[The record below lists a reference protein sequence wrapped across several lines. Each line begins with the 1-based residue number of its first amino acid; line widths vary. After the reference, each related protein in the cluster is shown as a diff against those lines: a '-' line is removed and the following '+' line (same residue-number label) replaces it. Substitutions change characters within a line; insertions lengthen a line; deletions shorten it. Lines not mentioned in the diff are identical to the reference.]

1 MFRVILGEVFYNG
14 CHIYLGILPP
24 TPVLNMIKPKL
35 KAPSSQ
41 AMPFAIRMKLG
52 LHITMIKPL
61 LIGFVLV
68 QIVAWLF
75 AYIQCET
82 RFNAFLNQWF
92 SLALGTG
99 QCDLKQFYLNFAKME
114 CMALLLLCLGMWV
127 WMVKIAKNT
136 VREWLYWLKHNADF
150 KRDVQ
155 AGFDMA
161 VYGSKTFG
169 LMLGLFCWGVF
180 TAMFWG
186 FRLSF
191 MASIASGAQG
201 VALNRANFAIL
212 LDLHYQRG
220 LLVLLPIGFV
230 GFFAANM
237 VYLYLTYLRMK
248 RKGCLEEP
256 VASGL

>member
-1 MFRVILGEVFYNG
+1 
-14 CHIYLGILPP
+14 
-24 TPVLNMIKPKL
+24 
-35 KAPSSQ
+35 
-41 AMPFAIRMKLG
+41 MPFAIRMKLG
-52 LHITMIKPL
+52 LHIAIIKPL

-127 WMVKIAKNT
+127 WMVKIAKKT
-136 VREWLYWLKHNADF
+136 VREWLYWLKNNADF

-155 AGFDMA
+155 AGFDM
-161 VYGSKTFG
+161 VMYGSKTFG

-180 TAMFWG
+180 TVMFWG

-191 MASIASGAQG
+191 MASIASGAKG
-201 VALNRANFAIL
+201 VALNRANFVIL

-220 LLVLLPIGFV
+220 LLVLAPCFIA
-230 GFFAANM
+230 GFFVANM
-237 VYLYLTYLRMK
+237 VYLYFTYLRMK
-248 RKGCLEEP
+248 HKGCLEEP
-256 VASGL
+256 VASSGL

>member
-1 MFRVILGEVFYNG
+1 
-14 CHIYLGILPP
+14 
-24 TPVLNMIKPKL
+24 
-35 KAPSSQ
+35 
-41 AMPFAIRMKLG
+41 
-52 LHITMIKPL
+52 
-61 LIGFVLV
+61 
-68 QIVAWLF
+68 
-75 AYIQCET
+75 
-82 RFNAFLNQWF
+82 
-92 SLALGTG
+92 
-99 QCDLKQFYLNFAKME
+99 
-114 CMALLLLCLGMWV
+114 
-127 WMVKIAKNT
+127 
-136 VREWLYWLKHNADF
+136 
-150 KRDVQ
+150 
-155 AGFDMA
+155 MA

>member
-1 MFRVILGEVFYNG
+1 
-14 CHIYLGILPP
+14 
-24 TPVLNMIKPKL
+24 MIKPKL

-41 AMPFAIRMKLG
+41 PMPFAIRMKLS
-52 LHITMIKPL
+52 LHIAMIKPL

-75 AYIQCET
+75 AYVQCET
-82 RFNAFLNQWF
+82 RFNVFLNQWF

-114 CMALLLLCLGMWV
+114 CMALLLLCLGMWA
-127 WMVKIAKNT
+127 WMVKIAKKT
-136 VREWLYWLKHNADF
+136 VREWLYWLEHNADF
-150 KRDVQ
+150 KRDAQ

-180 TAMFWG
+180 TVIFWA

-212 LDLHYQRG
+212 LEWHYQNVLILISLGFLSFFCRQYGVFIPYLFENETQG
-220 LLVLLPIGFV
+220 LFGRTCRF
-230 GFFAANM
+230 
-237 VYLYLTYLRMK
+237 K
-248 RKGCLEEP
+248 RP
-256 VASGL
+256 VRACFQCVFDG

>member
-1 MFRVILGEVFYNG
+1 
-14 CHIYLGILPP
+14 
-24 TPVLNMIKPKL
+24 MIKPKL

-41 AMPFAIRMKLG
+41 AMPFAIRMKLS
-52 LHITMIKPL
+52 LHIAMIKPL

-99 QCDLKQFYLNFAKME
+99 QCDLKQFYLNFAKIE
-114 CMALLLLCLGMWV
+114 CMALMLLCLGMWV

-150 KRDVQ
+150 KLDVQ
-155 AGFDMA
+155 AGFDMIA
-161 VYGSKTFG
+161 YGSKTFG

-180 TAMFWG
+180 TVMFWD
-186 FRLSF
+186 
-191 MASIASGAQG
+191 
-201 VALNRANFAIL
+201 FA
-212 LDLHYQRG
+212 
-220 LLVLLPIGFV
+220 
-230 GFFAANM
+230 
-237 VYLYLTYLRMK
+237 
-248 RKGCLEEP
+248 
-256 VASGL
+256 